1 MYQDSYEQEE
11 KDLNVHI
18 ARICER
24 LEWEATLPDDE
35 KAKRRLTRLISQ
47 LPRACDGAALSGMP
61 WVMLGQLERI
71 IYNCRVLFGDDCF
84 EAAARQRR
92 AFFQDDEE

>member
-1 MYQDSYEQEE
+1 MGG
-11 KDLNVHI
+11 HI
-18 ARICER
+18 AGRR
-24 LEWEATLPDDE
+24 KSQEAAYPAYL
-35 KAKRRLTRLISQ
+35 AVAAGMR
-47 LPRACDGAALSGMP
+47 CAALSGMP